1 MEAFGKYLLQMACWL
16 AGFWVIYHTLLRKET
31 HYKLNRWFLLAGLF
45 ASMVFPL
52 FPLQYRVVKSLPDIP
67 LEVGAT
73 AAAAEQEFRHNFA
86 PADILLFLY
95 LAGVTFFV
103 LRFVLQIV
111 KLKRLQASSKRVSV
125 NNTDVYQLEK
135 ETAPFSFFSK
145 IFVSKSMGNA
155 TVLETVVA
163 HEKVHIEEHHWADL
177 LLYELARA
185 LQWFNPL
192 MHLYRK
198 AMMQNHEYLADLGAI
213 GNGIQTRNYQ
223 AILINQMFGIPVL
236 QMVSS
241 FTMFNPGKR
250 ITMMKKNKSKP
261 AKKLKVLW
269 AVPVIAIILFAFAEP
284 KYEYS
289 GVSDIP
295 AGKNTITAK
304 GVVTDADGNALPG
317 TSVII
322 ANTNIGTVSNINGEF
337 ELEGIR
343 PDAEIVFSFVGFE
356 TQKLKVK
363 KSMKITMEKHV
374 YKINPSLTVVE
385 EKVAPPPP
393 PPPPKSLLDIKGKD
407 GKKPLVV
414 VDGKIYEGDIS
425 EIDTE
430 TIQSMSVIKD
440 ESATK
445 TYGSKGENGVIEI
458 ITKRKKRSNPEEE
471 VFIVVE
477 DMPKYK
483 GGEKA
488 LQEYLVKATA
498 NSKENGSA
506 LIGFTVLANG
516 SIDNIQIKEGTSDKI
531 KKAAFNIVKSM
542 PDWKPGM
549 QRGKPV
555 RVEMEI
561 QIDF

>member
-16 AGFWVIYHTLLRKET
+16 AGFWVVYHALLRKET

-67 LEVGAT
+67 LEVGST
-73 AAAAEQEFRHNFA
+73 AAAAEQGFRHNFA
-86 PADILLFLY
+86 TADILLFLY
-95 LAGVTFFV
+95 LAGVTFFA

-145 IFVSKSMGNA
+145 IFVSKSMGDA

-177 LLYELARA
+177 LLYEMARA

-269 AVPVIAIILFAFAEP
+269 AVPLIAIILVAFAEP

-289 GVSDIP
+289 GVSNLP
-295 AGKNTITAK
+295 ADKNTITVK
-304 GVVTDADGNALPG
+304 GVVTDADGNAMPG
-317 TSVII
+317 TSVIV
-322 ANTNIGTVSNINGEF
+322 ANTNTGTVSDINGEF
-337 ELEGIR
+337 ELGGIR
-343 PDAEIVFSFVGFE
+343 PDAEIVVSFVGFE
-356 TQKLKVK
+356 TQKLKAKKKMKVK
-363 KSMKITMEKHV
+363 MEKQV
-374 YKINPSLTVVE
+374 YKINPSLQVVE
-385 EKVAPPPP
+385 TDVAPPPP

-414 VDGKIYEGDIS
+414 VDGKIYKGDIS

-430 TIQSMSVIKD
+430 TIQTMSVIKD

-445 TYGSKGENGVIEI
+445 TYGPKGENGVLEI
-458 ITKRKKRSNPEEE
+458 TTKSEKRSNPEEE

-477 DMPKYK
+477 DMPQFV
-483 GGEKA
+483 GGDKA
-488 LQEYLVKATA
+488 LQEYLIKATY
-498 NSKENGSA
+498 NPKENGSA
-506 LIGFTVLANG
+506 LIGFTVLNDG
-516 SIDNIQIKEGTSDKI
+516 SINNVKIKEGTSDYT
-531 KKAAFNIVKSM
+531 KKAAFDIVKSM

-555 RVEMEI
+555 KVDMEI
-561 QIDF
+561 QINF